1 MDISLNINGSSMK
14 QGLEQDF
21 AQIKNII
28 EFHRSRA
35 SKTVNEESLMMSW
48 RIGQYIS
55 EKLRSNE
62 WGAKVVM
69 QLSEYLRSQNPDMKG
84 YSRRNI
90 YNMVAFYEAYSSSEF
105 ISVQQR
111 YGFDEIVQ
119 FQTAQLPAAQLQVAA
134 IVQFQTAQLPK
145 VLTLTTFTNHLTILA
160 NCQSSEERLF
170 YILYSNRERLKN

>member
-69 QLSEYLRSQNPDMKG
+69 QLSEYLRSQNPDLKG

-119 FQTAQLPAAQLQVAA
+119 FQTAQL
-134 IVQFQTAQLPK
+134 
-145 VLTLTTFTNHLTILA
+145 
-160 NCQSSEERLF
+160 
-170 YILYSNRERLKN
+170 

>member
-1 MDISLNINGSSMK
+1 
-14 QGLEQDF
+14 
-21 AQIKNII
+21 
-28 EFHRSRA
+28 
-35 SKTVNEESLMMSW
+35 MSW
-48 RIGQYIS
+48 RIGQYIY

-69 QLSEYLRSQNPDMKG
+69 QLSEYLRSQNPDLKG

-90 YNMVAFYEAYSSSEF
+90 YNMMAFYEAYSSSEF

-111 YGFDEIVQ
+111 YGFDE
-119 FQTAQLPAAQLQVAA
+119 

-170 YILYSNRERLKN
+170 YILYSNRERLKNKELLRSIENNTYTSLLGSNKHIFHWV